1 MKIDNGYLLIET
13 SNKNF
18 EYDIPLWSLQT
29 QHEKEDWLAH
39 LKQKNWFTEE
49 LERKFIKLTKDL

>member
-1 MKIDNGYLLIET
+1 MKIENNYLLIDT
-13 SNKNF
+13 GVNGF

-29 QHEKEDWLAH
+29 QHEKDDWLSH

-49 LERKFIKLTKDL
+49 MEKKFIRLTKDL

>member
-1 MKIDNGYLLIET
+1 MKIENGYLLIDT
-13 SNKNF
+13 GINHF

-29 QHEKEDWLAH
+29 QHEKEDWLRH
-39 LKQKNWFTEE
+39 LKEKNWFSEE